1 MALLLGHLVAM
12 EALRAI
18 SGTIGSALG
27 GRLVV
32 EDLTT
37 LESSLYTLVRLPRCR
52 VCGDA

>member
-1 MALLLGHLVAM
+1 M

-18 SGTIGSALG
+18 SGYAASPLG
-27 GRLVV
+27 GRLVI

-37 LESSLYTLVRLPRCR
+37 FESSLHTLVRLPRCR